1 MSYLQTVW
9 PAARCA
15 CQAQL
20 CDFTRTA
27 FLRELVYSFVKEE
40 WLLFQ
45 HFAGLHQKA
54 SELKKKKNDMKSF
67 YQQ

>member
-27 FLRELVYSFVKEE
+27 FLQELVYSFVEEE

-54 SELKKKKNDMKSF
+54 SE
-67 YQQ
+67 